1 MSFICHVQIDI
12 VAVMF
17 LLLFFVDDDVI
28 VVVVF
33 VSLFSFLFMFLM
45 SKSRFGQYRNIN
57 YVVFALFT

>member
-1 MSFICHVQIDI
+1 
-12 VAVMF
+12 MF
-17 LLLFFVDDDVI
+17 LLLFFVFFVDDDVI

-45 SKSRFGQYRNIN
+45 SKSRLGQYRDIN